1 MEEFIRTLTE
11 QIRCVKAREGVAKE
25 LMDHIWDQAEGYE
38 KDGMSHEEA
47 MKEAVKEMGD
57 PVAIGIELD
66 HIHRPKTDWF
76 MLFWVVMLS
85 IAGVVIQ
92 YMTGVLDMGSN
103 RLENQCLFTVMGLAA
118 MFVIYFLDYSFIGKY
133 AKLIYWGMMIVYF
146 LYTNL
151 WEDTTCGQARGMVMP
166 SYLFAP
172 IYAGILYQYRGQSC
186 QAIVKSIL
194 YMIPIVFYCFFFI
207 PSLPTAINFFFIL
220 GCMLLLA
227 IWKGWFRLNK
237 IKTMLCLLFVGVVF
251 PLGMFVYM
259 YHFTMADYQQFRI
272 QSFFHILD
280 ESTPV
285 SYIFISVRNL
295 LADSKWIGASIDM
308 TDSNYQLIQSNGF
321 MITQLI
327 AAYGMWIGII
337 VILAFIML
345 ITHIFRI
352 AQKQKNQL
360 GYMIGSGCGLI
371 FCVMVMEGI
380 FVNFG
385 WIPCTTICIPFLTYG
400 GSATIFYDIL
410 LGLLLSVYRYQ
421 NVLSDKSFLPKWK
434 LSLTLEKNMNN

>member
-103 RLENQCLFTVMGLAA
+103 RLENQCMFTLIGLVA

-133 AKLIYWGMMIVYF
+133 AKLIYWGMIVSF
-146 LYTNL
+146 ILYENAFVFQL
-151 WEDTTCGQARGMVMP
+151 NGQATGMIMP
-166 SYLFAP
+166 TYLFIP
-172 IYAGILYQYRGQSC
+172 VYAGILYQYRGQGYG
-186 QAIVKSIL
+186 AVVKSIL
-194 YMIPIVFYCFFFI
+194 YMIPAVFFSSFVLSSLSTAWNLFFI
-207 PSLPTAINFFFIL
+207 MSW
-220 GCMLLLA
+220 MLLLA
-227 IWKGWFRLNK
+227 IGKKWFRLSRV
-237 IKTMLCLLFVGVVF
+237 KTILGLLFAGVVI
-251 PLGMFVYM
+251 PGAAIAYLYPK
-259 YHFTMADYQQFRI
+259 MAEYQQFRI

-280 ESTPV
+280 GTEPV
-285 SYIFISVRNL
+285 LFITRCVRDFISGSQWIGGTVE
-295 LADSKWIGASIDM
+295 LADS
-308 TDSNYQLIQSNGF
+308 NYELLQSNGF
-321 MITQLI
+321 IFTQMI
-327 AAYGMWIGII
+327 AAYGIWLG
-337 VILAFIML
+337 VTVALALVML
-345 ITHIFRI
+345 LTHMMHITR
-352 AQKQKNQL
+352 KQKNQL
-360 GYMIGSGCGLI
+360 GFMIGAGCGLI
-371 FCVMVMEGI
+371 FGVAVLEGI
-380 FVNFG
+380 FTNLG
-385 WIPCTTICIPFLTYG
+385 WFYFARIRIPFLTYG
-400 GSATIFYDIL
+400 GSATICYDIL
-410 LGLLLSVYRYQ
+410 LGLLLSVRRYQ
-421 NVLSDKSFLPKWK
+421 EVLSDKVFQPKWK